1 MKQKGKP
8 ENNSGTLSVPLYMP
22 FMSLPFTALPNV
34 LLDEVMP
41 TLKDTEWRV
50 LCVITRQT
58 LGWVATGKRRKKR
71 DWLTQKQLM
80 SRTGRNSAALSAAI
94 DILVR
99 RCLIEA
105 CDERG
110 EILLT
115 ASQRR
120 GHQGRIYFGLAH
132 QTLTALAAKSKQAS
146 VSKMKKTRAE
156 SIKRPEL
163 SNPPRLYTGWIK
175 ADQVAARQ
183 FDRFSGNGSAFE

>member
-1 MKQKGKP
+1 MKQKIK
-8 ENNSGTLSVPLYMP
+8 EKNNSDTLSALLSMP
-22 FMSLPFTALPNV
+22 FTSLPFTALPNV

-58 LGWVATGKRRKKR
+58 LGWATTGKRRKKR

-80 SRTGRNSAALSAAI
+80 ARTGRNSAALSAAI
-94 DILVR
+94 DVLVR

-120 GHQGRIYFGLAH
+120 GHQGRIYFGLAY
-132 QTLTALAAKSKQAS
+132 QTLTALAAKPKQVS
-146 VSKMKKTRAE
+146 VIKTKKTGVE
-156 SIKRPEL
+156 SMKRPEI

-175 ADQVAARQ
+175 ADQVAANQ
-183 FDRFSGNGSAFE
+183 FDRFSGNESAF